1 MENEISPNEL
11 DVKLSEKARRR
22 AVKGDT
28 NFTVGGLL
36 IYLVI
41 FLGVEVADM
50 IIRMIGMIIKA
61 GGDPDV
67 QDIIDETVDYYLTH
81 AGCLI
86 VGVILGV
93 AFMFLF
99 FRNRVK
105 PAELFRSRGK
115 MTPKTFFV
123 LLCVFMGSQL
133 VFTGLG
139 ILVEMLLNHFGLTA
153 EMGTEAAQ
161 AGTSTLSM
169 FIYAGFLGP
178 IAEEL
183 VFRGF
188 LMRSLEKHGKVLA
201 IVFTSVLFGLMHTNL
216 VQTIFAAVIGLVL
229 GYTAM
234 EYGIGWSITLHILN
248 NFLFGDMLSK
258 LEDHIPETAA
268 NILEYSLLGAF
279 TLLGGYFLV
288 VYRKK
293 ILSYIAEHRSLPKT
307 ALWVYTAVCS
317 IVFIAIT
324 LVLTASIIQKMA

>member
-1 MENEISPNEL
+1 
-11 DVKLSEKARRR
+11 
-22 AVKGDT
+22 
-28 NFTVGGLL
+28 
-36 IYLVI
+36 
-41 FLGVEVADM
+41 
-50 IIRMIGMIIKA
+50 
-61 GGDPDV
+61 
-67 QDIIDETVDYYLTH
+67 
-81 AGCLI
+81 
-86 VGVILGV
+86 
-93 AFMFLF
+93 
-99 FRNRVK
+99 
-105 PAELFRSRGK
+105 
-115 MTPKTFFV
+115 
-123 LLCVFMGSQL
+123 
-133 VFTGLG
+133 
-139 ILVEMLLNHFGLTA
+139 
-153 EMGTEAAQ
+153 MGTEAAQ